1 MHDIFFHPTP
11 TRVLSQHYA
20 NIEASLN
27 HRLAIAKA
35 ANNARLVALLERE
48 RQQVRQQAQADGV
61 LPPEQNWLQRA
72 WQQIVTVFTEAF
84 TDSTLQVWQ
93 AADEMGNLWWCAYDP
108 ETGESVYADTET
120 EMRLWIQQNYQ
131 GR

>member
-35 ANNARLVALLERE
+35 ANNTRLVALLERE
-48 RQQVRQQAQADGV
+48 QQQVRRQAQADGV
-61 LPPEQNWLQRA
+61 LPAEQKWFQRV
-72 WQQIVTVFTEAF
+72 WQQLVAAF

-93 AADEMGNLWWCAYDP
+93 ATDEMGNLWWCAYNP
-108 ETGESVYADTET
+108 QTGESVYADTET